1 MNLNENISRVKEL
14 MGLITEVRKGWYELL
29 KQKLPHFPEYV
40 LKDWIY
46 RKVDEYKDYES
57 FNNWINDWLV
67 DIEWEYQKDFPITMD
82 IFGERTKKE
91 LQERIDGMV
100 RSDVENDVE
109 RHEAQKELLKSR
121 GISQEPIILFQ
132 TKDGSYELGEGWHR
146 TVQAFSVFP
155 EGFIQPNVY
164 IGLNAKWFE
173 KSP

>member
-40 LKDWIY
+40 LKDFIY

-57 FNNWINDWLV
+57 FNNWINEWLV
-67 DIEWEYQKDFPITMD
+67 NIEWEYQKDFPISMD
-82 IFGERTKKE
+82 IFSERTKKE

-100 RSDVENDVE
+100 RYDVEKDVE

-132 TKDGSYELGEGWHR
+132 TKDGNYELGEGWHR

-164 IGLNAKWFE
+164 IGLNAKWLD
-173 KSP
+173 